1 MGKSCFLL
9 LPGFAQRFTGVIR
22 FLPRWFPA
30 LSSRGIN
37 ACPFDEVLEPK
48 ALTTLR
54 KYARRFPLF
63 WTIARGSFFITVAVA
78 PATAAAA
85 AAAAEA
91 SEAAAAAAA
100 TAEAAGSAGA
110 IRI

>member
-1 MGKSCFLL
+1 LDKSCFLL

-22 FLPRWFPA
+22 FLPRWLPA

-37 ACPFDEVLEPK
+37 ACPFDEVLETE

-78 PATAAAA
+78 PA

-100 TAEAAGSAGA
+100 AAEAAGSAGA